1 MKNKTVVITGSTRGI
16 GYGLALEFLKA
27 GHQVVLNGRN
37 KQKLSQVIED
47 FSQQGYD
54 VSGVGGDVTAEETF
68 SRLIEH
74 AASRYGKIDIWINNA
89 GIPQS
94 QRYFHELDSSE
105 ITQLVSVNITGL
117 MIGTRAAIR
126 FFREQGH
133 GKVFNMEGFGSDGR
147 MMDKLTLYGTSKR
160 AVHYFSK
167 SVSRE
172 VKEESIQ
179 VGILSPGMVRT
190 DFLTGASSTSDIA
203 EQERNKRVFDILAED
218 VEVVTPFLTKRIL
231 KSQKKYDRIEFLTMR
246 RLAPKL
252 VKLMFVKK

>member
-1 MKNKTVVITGSTRGI
+1 MNSKTIVITGSTRGI
-16 GYGLALEFLKA
+16 GHGLALEFLKG
-27 GHQVVLNGRN
+27 GHQVVLNGRDEE
-37 KQKLSQVIED
+37 KLSKVLEE
-47 FSQQGYD
+47 FTLQGYD
-54 VSGVGGDVTAEETF
+54 VSGVGGDVTEEATF
-68 SRLIEH
+68 NSLIEH

-94 QRYFHELDSSE
+94 QHYFHDLDSSE
-105 ITQLVSVNITGL
+105 IAELVSVNITGL

-126 FFREQGH
+126 FFRDQGH

-167 SVSRE
+167 SLSRE
-172 VKEESIQ
+172 VKEKSIQ

-218 VEVVTPFLTKRIL
+218 VEVVAPFLTGKIL
-231 KSQKKYDRIEFLTMR
+231 TSHKNYDRIEFLTMR

-252 VKLMFVKK
+252 LKLMFVKK